1 MEGVLPLR
9 GGLILKFLGFHCQ
22 YSPGVVPFFVIRT
35 VFLMLERQGLT
46 YDELFCFFFVIAIQK
61 KMRFSG
67 MPTITNKYTLDCFDI
82 LQPISPIHPANSLT
96 RNMVKLPLRLNKL
109 KQSQFYLPA
118 ALAAWSSGGSCW
130 TPVRRGPLWDIQL
143 PDLFKTPIL

>member
-1 MEGVLPLR
+1 MEGVLALR

-35 VFLMLERQGLT
+35 FLMLERQGLT

-82 LQPISPIHPANSLT
+82 L
-96 RNMVKLPLRLNKL
+96 
-109 KQSQFYLPA
+109 
-118 ALAAWSSGGSCW
+118 
-130 TPVRRGPLWDIQL
+130 
-143 PDLFKTPIL
+143 

>member
-1 MEGVLPLR
+1 MHITYFLPPFQNVAGPQSIATSSGGIHITESKARFGNILRSFKIKTFDMEGVLALR

-35 VFLMLERQGLT
+35 FLMLERQGLT

-67 MPTITNKYTLDCFDI
+67 MPTITINCTLNFFDI
-82 LQPISPIHPANSLT
+82 L
-96 RNMVKLPLRLNKL
+96 
-109 KQSQFYLPA
+109 
-118 ALAAWSSGGSCW
+118 
-130 TPVRRGPLWDIQL
+130 
-143 PDLFKTPIL
+143 